1 MIYLKIIKSFLLCF
15 IWINIIYK
23 FDIDWYNWIKKIL
36 KIKKKNVIS
45 RIGTINRSKKLNWKK
60 EKKME
65 KVKNLS
71 IFFFPFME
79 LIDRGFLPWY
89 PFINHTV
96 VKRTT
101 WWHETTRRTDIENR
115 RSPISRKCGL
125 VTGWGWPLCLVECTF
140 V

>member
-1 MIYLKIIKSFLLCF
+1 MYFINLYGLFKDNRIIHILFYNQYIS
-15 IWINIIYK
+15 K
-23 FDIDWYNWIKKIL
+23 FDMDWYDWTKNE
-36 KIKKKNVIS
+36 NVIS
-45 RIGTINRSKKLNWKK
+45 RIGTIIELK
-60 EKKME
+60 EKRME

-71 IFFFPFME
+71 ILFFPFME